1 MSSTMPVESSINNSS
16 NNSNKPS
23 ACIDIKNHSNLE
35 VRNQT
40 QLDRLLPF
48 CYLAPIWTNHF
59 RENTLE
65 LGRGQTI
72 RVLATMNHPQ
82 IIINNGKNL
91 QQSQKVNY
99 EYKIIIL
106 SNSEHPLS
114 LPFYLQ
120 LSHFRVELT
129 TITLDYH

>member
-35 VRNQT
+35 VSLTPTPPKLHPNFNPTSPRVHSSSPQTNQ
-40 QLDRLLPF
+40 
-48 CYLAPIWTNHF
+48 F

-72 RVLATMNHPQ
+72 RGLATMNHPQ

-91 QQSQKVNY
+91 QQSQKVR
-99 EYKIIIL
+99 K
-106 SNSEHPLS
+106 
-114 LPFYLQ
+114 Q
-120 LSHFRVELT
+120 
-129 TITLDYH
+129 

>member
-40 QLDRLLPF
+40 QLDPLLPF
-48 CYLAPIWTNHF
+48 CDLAPIWTNNF

-99 EYKIIIL
+99 EYKITIL
-106 SNSEHPLS
+106 LNSEHPLS
-114 LPFYLQ
+114 LPFCLQ
-120 LSHFRVELT
+120 PSHFRV
-129 TITLDYH
+129 

>member
-40 QLDRLLPF
+40 QLDPLLPF
-48 CYLAPIWTNHF
+48 CDLTPIWTNHF

-106 SNSEHPLS
+106 SNSDR
-114 LPFYLQ
+114 PF
-120 LSHFRVELT
+120 FFI
-129 TITLDYH
+129 TISV